1 MYASKLK
8 LSIIMPTKNAERYL
22 DEALDSI
29 ELQDYANYEVI
40 VIDGY
45 STDQTKAIASQYKNL
60 QFYRATPNGEP
71 DAINRGMSIAT
82 GDVVAFLDSDDM
94 YLPGCFKSVNAN
106 FQANYDKKWLYGKGK
121 IIDKD
126 GREARSIITTAKN
139 MVRYSYKALMCVDFI
154 CQPTVFMKREVW
166 DECGNFDVR
175 LPYSCEYDYWL
186 RLGKKYEPCFVDRYL
201 AAWRAH
207 AGSISVKGYLD
218 QTVQAREIQRHYS
231 GKSWLNPIQDV
242 VYYGTRLLYKVMK

>member
-1 MYASKLK
+1 MYASQLK
-8 LSIIMPTKNAERYL
+8 ISIIIPTKNSERYL

-45 STDQTKAIASQYKNL
+45 STDQTKAIASQYKNV

-71 DAINRGMSIAT
+71 DAINRGMSIAS
-82 GDVVAFLDSDDM
+82 GDVVAFLDSDDI

-121 IIDKD
+121 IIDQD
-126 GREARSIITTAKN
+126 GKETRSIITTAKN
-139 MVRYSYKALMCVDFI
+139 MVKYSYKALMCVDFI

-166 DECGNFDVR
+166 DECGNFNVN

-186 RLGKKYEPCFVDRYL
+186 RLGQKYEPCFVDRYL

-231 GKSWLNPIQDV
+231 GKSWLNPIQDI
-242 VYYGTRLLYKVMK
+242 VYHGTRLLYKVLK